1 MEIGGCR
8 KQRFKREFCIVQ
20 KFPFFIEEAI
30 CSAIL
35 SARDMTVSEGESPQ
49 PWVTNTL
56 VSAIKRFFTS
66 WLLPKESTTKFF
78 AARSHARPA

>member
-30 CSAIL
+30 CSAVL
-35 SARDMTVSEGESPQ
+35 SAGGMTVSEGESPA
-49 PWVTNTL
+49 NTPL
-56 VSAIKRFFTS
+56 TVIKRFFLS
-66 WLLPKESTTKFF
+66 
-78 AARSHARPA
+78 